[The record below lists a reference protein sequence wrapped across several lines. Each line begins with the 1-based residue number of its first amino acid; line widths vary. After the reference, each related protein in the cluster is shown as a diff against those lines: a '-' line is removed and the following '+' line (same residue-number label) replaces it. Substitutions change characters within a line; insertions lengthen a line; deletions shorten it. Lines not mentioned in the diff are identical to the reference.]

1 MLSLVYY
8 NRIGKNAPCIMHGAF
23 FSGAISGPV
32 SSMDS
37 APANM
42 QYRAGFTK
50 IDVI

>member
-32 SSMDS
+32 SSMDA
-37 APANM
+37 APATM
-42 QYRAGFTK
+42 QYRTALTK
-50 IDVI
+50 IDVL